1 MNTSG
6 KGLVALYLHKRG
18 EQWMIQQIKD
28 DQEEQKL
35 SSLKQGGI
43 YHFRN
48 NNGVFKTAVIFP
60 LHHRMAG
67 LSKAL
72 RVFEEKGMNL
82 VHIESRLKQGT
93 KDQYEIYLEIDSET
107 SKDWNDIQ
115 HVIDTLRGID
125 LGPRDAEPVWKRNS
139 VDNVDMI
146 SFPKAIA
153 ELDDYQKVL
162 VYGTD
167 LDADHPG
174 FKDPVYRKRREFFGD
189 LAMIFKYGQQ
199 IPRVKYTAVEVE
211 TWGKILKK
219 LRELHTKYACKQ
231 FLDNWAELEQY
242 CGYREDNIPQ
252 LEDIN
257 RYLRSKTGFQV
268 RPVAGYLSP
277 RAFLAGLAFRVFHCT
292 QYIRHSS
299 DPFYTP
305 EPDCCHELLGHMPL
319 FADASFAQ
327 FSQEIGLA
335 SLGASEEEI
344 AKLVSCYFFTVEFG
358 LCREGSDMK
367 VYGAGLLSSAAE
379 LQYVMDG
386 VQSGDLPLLELESV
400 PVFSAEI
407 MVTSY
412 QKQYFYTDT
421 MDQAKDFVRDIA
433 DTVDRPF
440 TVRFNPYTQTVEV
453 LDNSLKILDMAKE
466 LRGDL
471 CIVANALKKV
481 HEKDGEIDSD
491 MITNFLTAGLDITP
505 YGSRSTTPVHSPPLD
520 TNSPEE
526 SPETNFGN
534 QLTVPVHNK

>member
-1 MNTSG
+1 
-6 KGLVALYLHKRG
+6 
-18 EQWMIQQIKD
+18 
-28 DQEEQKL
+28 
-35 SSLKQGGI
+35 
-43 YHFRN
+43 
-48 NNGVFKTAVIFP
+48 
-60 LHHRMAG
+60 MAG

-72 RVFEEKGMNL
+72 RVFEDKNMNL
-82 VHIESRLKQGT
+82 VHIESRLAKGT
-93 KDQYEIYLEIDSET
+93 KDQHEIYLEIDSET
-107 SKDWNDIQ
+107 SKDWNHIQ
-115 HVIDTLRGID
+115 QVIDTLRGID
-125 LGPRDAEPVWKRNS
+125 LGPRDVEPVWKRNS
-139 VDNVDMI
+139 FDCVDMI
-146 SFPKAIA
+146 SFPKAIG
-153 ELDDYQKVL
+153 ELDNCQKVL

-174 FKDPVYRKRREFFGD
+174 FKDPVYRKRRQFFGD

-199 IPRVKYTAVEVE
+199 IPRVKYTIVEIE
-211 TWGKILKK
+211 TWGRILKK
-219 LRELHTKYACKQ
+219 LRELHIKYACKQ
-231 FLDNWAELEQY
+231 FLDNWSELEQF

-257 RYLRSKTGFQV
+257 RYLRSKTGFQI

-358 LCREGSDMK
+358 LCREGDEMK

-379 LQYVMDG
+379 LQYVMSG
-386 VQSGDLPLLELESV
+386 VESGQLPLLELKSDA
-400 PVFSAEI
+400 VFTAEM
-407 MVTSY
+407 MVTTY
-412 QKQYFYTDT
+412 QKQYFFTET
-421 MDQAKDFVRDIA
+421 MDNAKEFVRDIA
-433 DTVDRPF
+433 NGVNRPF
-440 TVRFNPYTQTVEV
+440 SVRYNPYTQTIEV
-453 LDNSLKILDMAKE
+453 LNNSDKILDMAKE

-481 HEKDGEIDSD
+481 QERDGEIDPD
-491 MITNFLTAGLDITP
+491 IIANFLTAGLDITP
-505 YGSRSTTPVHSPPLD
+505 YGSRCTTPVHSPPLD
-520 TNSPEE
+520 TSSPDS
-526 SPETNFGN
+526 SPAGEQTHMGN
-534 QLTVPVHNK
+534 QLRVPFAPR